1 MPLSRRPPDIIPTRT
16 DHCTANHETQTMDA
30 RVDDGLARN
39 SDEQTVMA
47 VLLALSFSHL
57 VNDTIQSL
65 VPSVYPI
72 LKTSFALDF
81 GQIGLITLA
90 FQLTASFLQP
100 VVGFMTD
107 KRPSPPSLAIGM
119 AVSLA
124 GLVLLSRANNFSLI
138 LVSASLIGVGSSIF
152 HPEASR
158 IARAASGGRFG
169 FAQSL
174 FQVGGYSG
182 SAIGPLLAAF
192 IVVPHG
198 QHSIGWFAGIAFVGI
213 VTLGLIGHWY
223 AGHLARRVGKART
236 VAATVVLP
244 RRTMVITIAILLALS
259 FSKFVYMASLSSY
272 FTFFLIHKFGV
283 SVQTAQIF
291 LFAFLASTAV
301 GTFFGGPIGDRFG
314 RRAVIWGSILGVLP
328 LTLAMPYLNLPLTG
342 VVAVMIGLI
351 LSSAF
356 PAIIVF
362 AQELMPGR
370 IGTVTGLF
378 FGFAFGMGGLGAAVL
393 GELADHTSITTVYR
407 ITAFLPAIG
416 LLAWFLPRLER
427 LKRV

>member
-1 MPLSRRPPDIIPTRT
+1 MPIRAGQPTTELIRG
-16 DHCTANHETQTMDA
+16 NEE
-30 RVDDGLARN
+30 G
-39 SDEQTVMA
+39 A
-47 VLLALSFSHL
+47 VLAILFALSFSHL

-72 LKTSFALDF
+72 LKASYHLDF

-100 VVGFMTD
+100 VVGLVTD
-107 KRPSPPSLAIGM
+107 RRPAPFSLAVGM
-119 AVSLA
+119 AFSLC
-124 GLVLLSRANNFSLI
+124 GLVLLARAPSYHVI
-138 LVSASLIGVGSSIF
+138 LAAAALVGVGSSIF

-158 IARAASGGRFG
+158 IARAASGGRYG

-174 FQVGGYSG
+174 FQVGGYG
-182 SAIGPLLAAF
+182 GAALGPLLAAF
-192 IVVPHG
+192 IVVPYG
-198 QHSIGWFAGIAFVGI
+198 QHAIGWFAGIALVGI
-213 VTLGLIGHWY
+213 VTLATIGQWY
-223 AGHLARRVGKART
+223 ARHLVARRGTARKVVAAPALPSRT
-236 VAATVVLP
+236 VAF
-244 RRTMVITIAILLALS
+244 TIAILLVLI

-272 FTFFLIHKFGV
+272 FTFYLIHKFGV
-283 SVQTAQIF
+283 GVQTAQLF
-291 LFAFLASTAV
+291 LFAFLMATAV
-301 GTFFGGPIGDRFG
+301 GTFFGGPIGDRYG
-314 RRAVIWGSILGVLP
+314 RRLVIWGSILGVLP

-342 VVAVMIGLI
+342 VCAVLIGLV

-356 PAIIVF
+356 PAIVVF

-393 GELADHTSITTVYR
+393 GELADATSITSVYR
-407 ITAFLPAIG
+407 LTAFLPAIG

-427 LKRV
+427 AR

>member
-1 MPLSRRPPDIIPTRT
+1 
-16 DHCTANHETQTMDA
+16 MDA
-30 RVDDGLARN
+30 RVEDRPNRAAGDHRVDDQA
-39 SDEQTVMA
+39 VM
-47 VLLALSFSHL
+47 VILFGLSFSHL
-57 VNDTIQSL
+57 VNDTLQSL

-72 LKTSFALDF
+72 LKTSFHLDF

-100 VVGFMTD
+100 VVGFVTD
-107 KRPSPPSLAIGM
+107 KRPSPFSLAVGM
-119 AVSLA
+119 AFSLC
-124 GLVLLSRANNFSLI
+124 GLVLLSRAGSFHAI
-138 LVSASLIGVGSSIF
+138 LASAALIGVGSSIF

-158 IARAASGGRFG
+158 IARAASGGRHG

-174 FQVGGYSG
+174 FQVGGYWG
-182 SAIGPLLAAF
+182 GAIGPLLAAF
-192 IVVPHG
+192 VVVPHG
-198 QHSIGWFAGIAFVGI
+198 QRSIAWFAGIAFVGI
-213 VTLGLIGHWY
+213 LTLSLIGRWY
-223 AGHLARRVGKART
+223 AAHLSSKVGT
-236 VAATVVLP
+236 VRKPMVSASLP
-244 RRTMVITIAILLALS
+244 RRQVVGAVAILLALI

-272 FTFFLIHKFGV
+272 FTFYLIHKFGV
-283 SVQTAQIF
+283 RVETAQFF
-291 LFAFLASTAV
+291 LFAFLMATAV

-328 LTLAMPYLNLPLTG
+328 LTLVMPYLNLPLTG
-342 VVAVMIGLI
+342 LFAVLIGLV

-362 AQELMPGR
+362 AHDLMPGR

-407 ITAFLPAIG
+407 LTAFLPVIG
-416 LLAWFLPRLER
+416 LLAWYLPRQAKPSR
-427 LKRV
+427 

>member
-1 MPLSRRPPDIIPTRT
+1 MTLSADPQVVEALPRPVAT
-16 DHCTANHETQTMDA
+16 
-30 RVDDGLARN
+30 
-39 SDEQTVMA
+39 DEQTVMA
-47 VLLALSFSHL
+47 ILFALSFSHL

-72 LKTSFALDF
+72 LKTSFHLDF

-100 VVGFMTD
+100 LVGHLTD
-107 KRPSPPSLAIGM
+107 KRAAPYSLAFGM
-119 AVSLA
+119 ASSLF
-124 GLVLLSRANNFSLI
+124 GLILLSRAQSFEAI
-138 LVSASLIGVGSSIF
+138 LVAAAMIGIGSSVF

-158 IARAASGGRFG
+158 IARAASGGRHG

-182 SAIGPLLAAF
+182 AAIGPLLAAF
-192 IVVPHG
+192 IVLPYG
-198 QHSIGWFAGIAFVGI
+198 QHSISWFAVIAFVGI
-213 VTLGLIGHWY
+213 VTVASVGHWY
-223 AGHLARRVGKART
+223 AAHLVRIGAKRRTRT
-236 VAATVVLP
+236 ETAGLP
-244 RRTMVITIAILLALS
+244 RRTIAFAIAILLALI

-283 SVQTAQIF
+283 SVRTAQLF
-291 LFAFLASTAV
+291 LFAFLGATAV

-328 LTLAMPYLNLPLTG
+328 LTLVMPYLNLPLTG
-342 VVAVMIGLI
+342 IVAVMIGLI

-370 IGTVTGLF
+370 IGAVTGLF
-378 FGFAFGMGGLGAAVL
+378 FGFAFGMGGLGAAGL
-393 GELADHTSITTVYR
+393 GELADHTSITTVYE

-416 LLAWFLPRLER
+416 LLAWFLPRLDHPQR
-427 LKRV
+427 A

>member
-1 MPLSRRPPDIIPTRT
+1 MTARSDAPAFPMQTAIPADRHAAEDRT
-16 DHCTANHETQTMDA
+16 VFAI
-30 RVDDGLARN
+30 LF
-39 SDEQTVMA
+39 
-47 VLLALSFSHL
+47 ALSFSHL
-57 VNDTIQSL
+57 INDTIQSL

-72 LKTSFALDF
+72 LKESYHLDF

-100 VVGFMTD
+100 VVGFATD
-107 KRPSPPSLAIGM
+107 KRPAPFSLAVGM
-119 AVSLA
+119 AFSLA
-124 GLVLLSRANNFSLI
+124 GLVLLSRAGSFHAL
-138 LVSASLIGVGSSIF
+138 LVAAAMVGVGSSIF

-158 IARAASGGRFG
+158 IARAASGGRYG

-174 FQVGGYSG
+174 FQVGGYWG
-182 SAIGPLLAAF
+182 AALGPLLAAF

-198 QHSIGWFAGIAFVGI
+198 QHSIEWFAGIALVGI
-213 VTLGLIGHWY
+213 LTLSTVGLWY
-223 AGHLARRVGKART
+223 HRYLAARCG
-236 VAATVVLP
+236 VARKGAAPATLP
-244 RRTMVITIAILLALS
+244 RRTVMFAVGILLVLI

-272 FTFFLIHKFGV
+272 YTFYLIHKFGV
-283 SVQTAQIF
+283 GVQTAQYF
-291 LFAFLASTAV
+291 LFAFLMATAV

-314 RRAVIWGSILGVLP
+314 RRMVIWGSILGVLP

-342 VVAVMIGLI
+342 VCAVAIGLV

-362 AQELMPGR
+362 AQELMPAR
-370 IGTVTGLF
+370 VGTVTGLF
-378 FGFAFGMGGLGAAVL
+378 FGFAFGMGGVGAAGL
-393 GELADHTSITTVYR
+393 GELADMTSITTVYE

-427 LKRV
+427 LRA

>member
-1 MPLSRRPPDIIPTRT
+1 
-16 DHCTANHETQTMDA
+16 MDA
-30 RVDDGLARN
+30 RVEDGTGLRTDGQRSA
-39 SDEQTVMA
+39 DQQAVMA
-47 VLLALSFSHL
+47 ILFALSFSHL

-72 LKTSFALDF
+72 LKTSFRLDF

-100 VVGFMTD
+100 VVGALTD
-107 KRPSPPSLAIGM
+107 KRPSPYSLAVGM
-119 AVSLA
+119 AFSLC
-124 GLVLLSRANNFSLI
+124 GLVMLSRAGSYHAI
-138 LVSASLIGVGSSIF
+138 LASAALIGVGSSIF

-158 IARAASGGRFG
+158 IARAASGGRHG

-174 FQVGGYSG
+174 FQVGGYWG
-182 SAIGPLLAAF
+182 AAIGPLLAAF
-192 IVVPHG
+192 IVVPNG
-198 QHSIGWFAGIAFVGI
+198 QHAIGWFAAIAFVGI
-213 VTLGLIGHWY
+213 VTLSVIGHWY
-223 AGHLARRVGKART
+223 AGHLSRQVGRARRQAET
-236 VAATVVLP
+236 SPLP
-244 RRTMVITIAILLALS
+244 RRTVAFAVAILLALI

-272 FTFFLIHKFGV
+272 FTFYLIHKFGV
-283 SVQTAQIF
+283 TIETAQLF
-291 LFAFLASTAV
+291 LFAFLKATAV

-328 LTLAMPYLNLPLTG
+328 LTLVMPYLNLPMTG
-342 VVAVMIGLI
+342 ACAVLIGLV

-362 AQELMPGR
+362 AQELLPGR

-378 FGFAFGMGGLGAAVL
+378 FGFAFGMGGLGAAAL

-407 ITAFLPAIG
+407 LTAFLPVIG
-416 LLAWFLPRLER
+416 LLAWYLPRHER
-427 LKRV
+427 AQR

>member
-1 MPLSRRPPDIIPTRT
+1 MTTRT
-16 DHCTANHETQTMDA
+16 GTPSAAFEKT
-30 RVDDGLARN
+30 
-39 SDEQTVMA
+39 SDEQA
-47 VLLALSFSHL
+47 VLAILFALSFSHL

-72 LKTSFALDF
+72 LKTSYHLDF

-100 VVGFMTD
+100 VVGLVTD
-107 KRPSPPSLAIGM
+107 RRPAPFSLAVGM
-119 AVSLA
+119 AFSLC
-124 GLVLLSRANNFSLI
+124 GLVLLSRAPSYPII
-138 LVSASLIGVGSSIF
+138 LVAAALVGVGSSIF

-158 IARAASGGRFG
+158 IARAASGGRYG

-174 FQVGGYSG
+174 FQVGGYWG
-182 SAIGPLLAAF
+182 AALGPLLAAF

-198 QHSIGWFAGIAFVGI
+198 QHAIGWFAGIALVGI
-213 VTLGLIGHWY
+213 VTLTGIGAWY
-223 AGHLARRVGKART
+223 ARHLAGRRGAARKAVAVSPLPGRT
-236 VAATVVLP
+236 VAF
-244 RRTMVITIAILLALS
+244 TIAILLVLI

-272 FTFFLIHKFGV
+272 YTFYLIHKFGV
-283 SVQTAQIF
+283 GVQTAQLF
-291 LFAFLASTAV
+291 LFAFLMATAV
-301 GTFFGGPIGDRFG
+301 GTFFGGPIGDRYG
-314 RRAVIWGSILGVLP
+314 RRLVIWGSILGVLP

-342 VVAVMIGLI
+342 ICAVLIGLV

-356 PAIIVF
+356 PAIVVF

-393 GELADHTSITTVYR
+393 GALADATSITTVYR
-407 ITAFLPAIG
+407 LTAFLPAIG

-427 LKRV
+427 AR

>member
-1 MPLSRRPPDIIPTRT
+1 MPTRAGQPT
-16 DHCTANHETQTMDA
+16 TELIGGNEEGA
-30 RVDDGLARN
+30 VLAI
-39 SDEQTVMA
+39 
-47 VLLALSFSHL
+47 LLALSFSHL

-72 LKTSFALDF
+72 LKASYHLDF

-100 VVGFMTD
+100 VVGLVTD
-107 KRPSPPSLAIGM
+107 RRPAPFSLAVGM
-119 AVSLA
+119 AFSLC
-124 GLVLLSRANNFSLI
+124 GLVLLARAPSYHVI
-138 LVSASLIGVGSSIF
+138 LAAAALVGVGSSIF

-158 IARAASGGRFG
+158 IARAASGGRYG
-169 FAQSL
+169 FAQSV
-174 FQVGGYSG
+174 FQVGGYWG
-182 SAIGPLLAAF
+182 AALGPLLAAF

-198 QHSIGWFAGIAFVGI
+198 QHAIGWFAGIALVGI
-213 VTLGLIGHWY
+213 VTLATIGQWY
-223 AGHLARRVGKART
+223 ARHLAARHGTARKAVAASPLAGRT
-236 VAATVVLP
+236 VAF
-244 RRTMVITIAILLALS
+244 TIAILLVLI

-272 FTFFLIHKFGV
+272 YTFYLIHKFGV
-283 SVQTAQIF
+283 GVQTAQLF
-291 LFAFLASTAV
+291 LFAFLMATAV
-301 GTFFGGPIGDRFG
+301 GTFFGGPIGDRYG
-314 RRAVIWGSILGVLP
+314 RRLVIWGSILGVLP

-342 VVAVMIGLI
+342 ACAVLIGLV

-356 PAIIVF
+356 PAIVVF

-393 GELADHTSITTVYR
+393 GELADATSITTVYR
-407 ITAFLPAIG
+407 LTAFLPAIG

-427 LKRV
+427 AR

>member
-1 MPLSRRPPDIIPTRT
+1 MGRT
-16 DHCTANHETQTMDA
+16 GT
-30 RVDDGLARN
+30 
-39 SDEQTVMA
+39 DEQA
-47 VLLALSFSHL
+47 VLAVLFALSFSHL

-72 LKTSFALDF
+72 LKVTYHLDF

-100 VVGFMTD
+100 FVGIVTD
-107 KRPSPPSLAIGM
+107 RRPAPFSLAVGM
-119 AVSLA
+119 AFSLC
-124 GLVLLSRANNFSLI
+124 GLVLLSRAPSYHVI
-138 LVSASLIGVGSSIF
+138 LVAAALVGVGSSIF

-158 IARAASGGRFG
+158 IARAASGGRYG

-174 FQVGGYSG
+174 FQVGGYWG
-182 SAIGPLLAAF
+182 AALGPLLAAF

-198 QHSIGWFAGIAFVGI
+198 QHSIGWFAGVALVGI
-213 VTLGLIGHWY
+213 VTLATIGQWY
-223 AGHLARRVGKART
+223 ARHLATRRGIARKAAP
-236 VAATVVLP
+236 VSPLP
-244 RRTMVITIAILLALS
+244 GRRIAFTIGILLVLI

-272 FTFFLIHKFGV
+272 YTFYLIHKFGV
-283 SVQTAQIF
+283 GVQTAQLF
-291 LFAFLASTAV
+291 LFAFLMATAV
-301 GTFFGGPIGDRFG
+301 GTFFGGPIGDRYG
-314 RRAVIWGSILGVLP
+314 RRLVIWGSILGVLP

-342 VVAVMIGLI
+342 VCAVLIGLV

-393 GELADHTSITTVYR
+393 GELADATSITTVYR
-407 ITAFLPAIG
+407 LTAFLPAIG
-416 LLAWFLPRLER
+416 LLAWLLPRAER
-427 LKRV
+427 A

>member
-1 MPLSRRPPDIIPTRT
+1 MSART
-16 DHCTANHETQTMDA
+16 SQPSSAFERSA
-30 RVDDGLARN
+30 
-39 SDEQTVMA
+39 DEQA
-47 VLLALSFSHL
+47 VLAILFTLSFSHL

-72 LKTSFALDF
+72 LKTSYHLDF

-100 VVGFMTD
+100 VVGFVTD
-107 KRPSPPSLAIGM
+107 KRPAPFSLAVGM
-119 AVSLA
+119 AFSLC
-124 GLVLLSRANNFSLI
+124 GLVLLSRAPSYSII
-138 LVSASLIGVGSSIF
+138 LVAAALVGVGSSIF

-158 IARAASGGRFG
+158 IARAASGGRYG

-174 FQVGGYSG
+174 FQVGGYWG
-182 SAIGPLLAAF
+182 AALGPLLAAF

-198 QHSIGWFAGIAFVGI
+198 QHAIGWFAGIALVGI
-213 VTLGLIGHWY
+213 VTLTGIGAWY
-223 AGHLARRVGKART
+223 ARHLAGRRGIARKTVAASPLPGRT
-236 VAATVVLP
+236 VAF
-244 RRTMVITIAILLALS
+244 TIGILLVLI

-272 FTFFLIHKFGV
+272 YTFYLIHKFGV
-283 SVQTAQIF
+283 GVQTAQLF
-291 LFAFLASTAV
+291 LFAFLMATAV
-301 GTFFGGPIGDRFG
+301 GTFFGGPIGDRYG
-314 RRAVIWGSILGVLP
+314 RRLVIWGSILGVLP

-342 VVAVMIGLI
+342 GCAVLIGLV

-356 PAIIVF
+356 PAIVVF

-393 GELADHTSITTVYR
+393 GELADATSITTVYR
-407 ITAFLPAIG
+407 LTAFLPAIG

-427 LKRV
+427 AR